1 MKRSLPTVS
10 VILYKSKLLANGEH
24 PIMLRLC
31 YNGQRKYKSLGLS
44 CSEKL
49 WNEKKEEVRSTHQ
62 YAKSMNTLIR
72 AEQDKANNKI
82 LELERDKKDYSVST
96 LVKDLSKSAPT
107 TTSLFDMFEERIS
120 YFKSTHSHNTA
131 TGYRTLLN
139 AIKRYTE
146 DADYE
151 LFEIDSEWIRSFEI
165 YLRDNY
171 KDTSIKKFFDCFK
184 AVMNRAVE
192 LGYIKT
198 SPFNEYRLI
207 RPLDTKTTK
216 RALGVDEMMTLMRYY
231 MNTYGYGDKPKP
243 NLEKTKKHYWNAKFR
258 RRAHTKLTPIDAEQL
273 SLALFICSY
282 MFQGLALVDLANL
295 KWGDIRDVEVLDK
308 EKYARDSGKFGIDY
322 ANEHKEVKDYY
333 EINVARSKTNKP
345 VRILIEQMTIIPFL
359 LPFTK
364 DIWHLSD
371 DEADEMYVFPI
382 YSEQDDTPEKR
393 FGRMTYANYLVNFNL
408 KRIAERLGMKSLTF
422 YSARHSYASA
432 LYHANVPM
440 GLIAQNMGRNPAE
453 IETYLKDFDRD
464 SVIDANQHL
473 YITSTD
479 AYKKAKEERR
489 KETREERAAAWAEW
503 ESKREERFAQF
514 LEKMNNFSSCET
526 DNNVEKDRE

>member
-10 VILYKSKLLANGEH
+10 VILYKSKTLANGEH

-31 YNGQRKYKSLGLS
+31 YNGQRKYKSFGLS
-44 CSEKL
+44 CSEKM
-49 WNEKKEEVRSTHQ
+49 WNEKKEEVRSTHP
-62 YAKSMNTLIR
+62 YAMSMNTLIR
-72 AEQDKANNKI
+72 AEVDKANKKI
-82 LELERDKKDYSVST
+82 MELERDKADYSVTT

-139 AIKRYTE
+139 TIKRYTE
-146 DADYE
+146 DTDYE
-151 LFEIDSEWIRSFEI
+151 LFEVDTEWIRSFEV

-192 LGYIKT
+192 LGYIKA
-198 SPFNEYRLI
+198 SPFDDYRLI
-207 RPLDTKTTK
+207 RPLDTKTPK
-216 RALGVDEMMTLMRYY
+216 RALSVDEMMTLMRYY
-231 MNTYGYGDKPKP
+231 MKTYGFGNKPKP
-243 NLEKTKKHYWNAKFR
+243 NLEKTKVRYWNAKFR

-295 KWGDIRDVEVLDK
+295 KWGDIRDIEVLDK
-308 EKYARDSGKFGIDY
+308 EKYARDSGEFGIDY

-345 VRILIEQMTIIPFL
+345 VRILVEEMTLLPFL
-359 LPFTK
+359 LPFTEAIK
-364 DIWHLSD
+364 NVPD
-371 DEADEMYVFPI
+371 DEVDDMYVFPI

-393 FGRMTYANYLVNFNL
+393 FGRMTYANYLVNVNL
-408 KRIAERLGMKSLTF
+408 KRIAERLGMKHLTF
-422 YSARHSYASA
+422 YSARHTYASA

-440 GLIAQNMGRNPAE
+440 GLIAQNMGRNPAD

-479 AYKKAKEERR
+479 AYKEAREERR
-489 KETREERAAAWAEW
+489 KKTREERAAAWAEW
-503 ESKREERFAQF
+503 EAERKERLAEYLDKIVTESEE
-514 LEKMNNFSSCET
+514 EGEGEGVT
-526 DNNVEKDRE
+526 D

>member
-1 MKRSLPTVS
+1 MKSSLPTVT
-10 VILYKSKLLANGEH
+10 VVLYKPKTLANGEH

-31 YNGQRKYKSLGLS
+31 YNGQRKYKSFGLS
-44 CSEKL
+44 CSEKM
-49 WNEKKEEVRSTHQ
+49 WNEKKEEVRSTHP
-62 YAKSMNTLIR
+62 YAMSMNTLIR
-72 AEQDKANNKI
+72 AEVDKANKKI
-82 LELERDKKDYSVST
+82 MELERDKADYSVT
-96 LVKDLSKSAPT
+96 TIVKDLSKSAPT

-139 AIKRYTE
+139 TIKRYTE
-146 DADYE
+146 DTDYE
-151 LFEIDSEWIRSFEI
+151 LFEVDTEWIRSFEV

-192 LGYIKT
+192 LGYIKA
-198 SPFNEYRLI
+198 SPFDDYRLI
-207 RPLDTKTTK
+207 RPLDTKTPK
-216 RALGVDEMMTLMRYY
+216 RALSVDEMMTLMRYY
-231 MNTYGYGDKPKP
+231 MKTYGFGNKPKP
-243 NLEKTKKHYWNAKFR
+243 NLEKTKVRYWNAKFR

-295 KWGDIRDVEVLDK
+295 KWGDIRDIEVLDK
-308 EKYARDSGKFGIDY
+308 EKYARDSGEFGIDY

-345 VRILIEQMTIIPFL
+345 VRILVEEMTLLPFL
-359 LPFTK
+359 LPFTEAIK
-364 DIWHLSD
+364 NVPD
-371 DEADEMYVFPI
+371 DEVDDMYVFPI

-393 FGRMTYANYLVNFNL
+393 FGRMTYANYLVNVNL
-408 KRIAERLGMKSLTF
+408 KRIAERLGMKPLTF
-422 YSARHSYASA
+422 YSARHTYASA

-440 GLIAQNMGRNPAE
+440 GLIAQNMGRNPAD

-479 AYKKAKEERR
+479 AYKEAREERR
-489 KETREERAAAWAEW
+489 KKTREERAAAWAEW
-503 ESKREERFAQF
+503 EAERKERLAEYLDKIVTESEE
-514 LEKMNNFSSCET
+514 EGEGEGVT
-526 DNNVEKDRE
+526 D

>member
-10 VILYKSKLLANGEH
+10 VILYKSKTLANGEH

-31 YNGQRKYKSLGLS
+31 YNGQRKYKSFGLS
-44 CSEKL
+44 CSEKM
-49 WNEKKEEVRSTHQ
+49 WNEKKEEVRSTHP
-62 YAKSMNTLIR
+62 YAMSMNTLIR
-72 AEQDKANNKI
+72 AEVDKANKKI
-82 LELERDKKDYSVST
+82 MELERDKADYSVTT

-139 AIKRYTE
+139 TIKRYTE
-146 DADYE
+146 DTDYE
-151 LFEIDSEWIRSFEI
+151 LFEVDTEWIRSFEV

-192 LGYIKT
+192 LGYIKA
-198 SPFNEYRLI
+198 SPFDDYRLI
-207 RPLDTKTTK
+207 RPLDTKTPK
-216 RALGVDEMMTLMRYY
+216 RALSVDEMMTLMRYY
-231 MNTYGYGDKPKP
+231 MKTYGFGNKPKP
-243 NLEKTKKHYWNAKFR
+243 NLEKTKVRYWNAKFR

-295 KWGDIRDVEVLDK
+295 KWGDIRDIEVLDK
-308 EKYARDSGKFGIDY
+308 EKYARDSGEFGIDY

-345 VRILIEQMTIIPFL
+345 VRILVEEMTLLPFL
-359 LPFTK
+359 LPFTEAIK
-364 DIWHLSD
+364 NVPD
-371 DEADEMYVFPI
+371 DEVDDMYVFPI

-393 FGRMTYANYLVNFNL
+393 FGRMTYANYLVNVNL
-408 KRIAERLGMKSLTF
+408 KRIAERLGMKPLTF
-422 YSARHSYASA
+422 YSARHTYASA

-473 YITSTD
+473 YVTSTD
-479 AYKKAKEERR
+479 AYKEGKEAKLERR
-489 KETREERAAAWAEW
+489 RAERQDQERDDASKE
-503 ESKREERFAQF
+503 
-514 LEKMNNFSSCET
+514 
-526 DNNVEKDRE
+526 

>member
-10 VILYKSKLLANGEH
+10 VILYKSKTLANGEH

-31 YNGQRKYKSLGLS
+31 YNGQRKYKSFGLS
-44 CSEKL
+44 CSEKM
-49 WNEKKEEVRSTHQ
+49 WNEKKEEVRSTHP
-62 YAKSMNTLIR
+62 YAMSMNTLIR
-72 AEQDKANNKI
+72 AEVDKANKKI
-82 LELERDKKDYSVST
+82 MELERDKADYSVTT

-139 AIKRYTE
+139 TIKRYTE
-146 DADYE
+146 DTDYE
-151 LFEIDSEWIRSFEI
+151 LFEVDTEWIRSFEV

-192 LGYIKT
+192 LGYIKA
-198 SPFNEYRLI
+198 SPFDDYRLI
-207 RPLDTKTTK
+207 RPLDTKTPK
-216 RALGVDEMMTLMRYY
+216 RALSVDEMMTLMRYY
-231 MNTYGYGDKPKP
+231 MKTYGFGNKPKP
-243 NLEKTKKHYWNAKFR
+243 NLEKTKVRYWNAKFR

-295 KWGDIRDVEVLDK
+295 KWGDIRDIEVLDK
-308 EKYARDSGKFGIDY
+308 EKYARDSGEFGIDY

-345 VRILIEQMTIIPFL
+345 VRILVEEMTLLPFL
-359 LPFTK
+359 LPFTEAIK
-364 DIWHLSD
+364 NVPD
-371 DEADEMYVFPI
+371 DEVDDMYVFPI

-393 FGRMTYANYLVNFNL
+393 FGRMTYANYLVNVNL
-408 KRIAERLGMKSLTF
+408 KRIAERLGMKPLTF
-422 YSARHSYASA
+422 YSARHTYASA

-440 GLIAQNMGRNPAE
+440 GLIAQNMGRNPAD

-479 AYKKAKEERR
+479 AYKEAREERR
-489 KETREERAAAWAEW
+489 KKTREERAAAWAEW
-503 ESKREERFAQF
+503 EAERKERLAEYLDKIVTESEE
-514 LEKMNNFSSCET
+514 EGVT
-526 DNNVEKDRE
+526 D

>member
-10 VILYKSKLLANGEH
+10 VILYKSKTLANGEH

-31 YNGQRKYKSLGLS
+31 YNGQRKYKSFGLS
-44 CSEKL
+44 CSEKM
-49 WNEKKEEVRSTHQ
+49 WNEKKEEVRSTHP
-62 YAKSMNTLIR
+62 YAMSMNTLIR
-72 AEQDKANNKI
+72 AEVDKANKKI
-82 LELERDKKDYSVST
+82 MELERDKADYSVTT

-139 AIKRYTE
+139 TIKRYTE
-146 DADYE
+146 DTDYE
-151 LFEIDSEWIRSFEI
+151 LFEVDTEWIRSFEV

-192 LGYIKT
+192 LGYIKA
-198 SPFNEYRLI
+198 SPFDDYRLI
-207 RPLDTKTTK
+207 RPLDTKTPK
-216 RALGVDEMMTLMRYY
+216 RALSVDEMMTLMRYY
-231 MNTYGYGDKPKP
+231 MKTYGFGNKPKP
-243 NLEKTKKHYWNAKFR
+243 NLEKTKVRYWNAKFR

-295 KWGDIRDVEVLDK
+295 KWGDIRDIEVLDK
-308 EKYARDSGKFGIDY
+308 EKYARDSGEFGIDY

-345 VRILIEQMTIIPFL
+345 VRILVEEMTLLPFL
-359 LPFTK
+359 LPFTEAIK
-364 DIWHLSD
+364 NVPD
-371 DEADEMYVFPI
+371 DEVDDMYVFPI

-393 FGRMTYANYLVNFNL
+393 FGRMTYANYLVNVNL
-408 KRIAERLGMKSLTF
+408 KRIAERLGMKPLTF
-422 YSARHSYASA
+422 YSARHTYASA

-440 GLIAQNMGRNPAE
+440 GLIAQNMGRNPAD

-479 AYKKAKEERR
+479 AYKEAREERR
-489 KETREERAAAWAEW
+489 KKTREERDAAWAEW
-503 ESKREERFAQF
+503 EAERKERLAEYLDKIVTESEE
-514 LEKMNNFSSCET
+514 EGEGVT
-526 DNNVEKDRE
+526 D

>member
-10 VILYKSKLLANGEH
+10 VILYKSKTLANGEH

-31 YNGQRKYKSLGLS
+31 YNGQRKYKSFGLS
-44 CSEKL
+44 CSEKM
-49 WNEKKEEVRSTHQ
+49 WNEKKEEVRTTHP
-62 YAKSMNTLIR
+62 YAMSMNTLIR
-72 AEQDKANNKI
+72 AEVDKANKKI
-82 LELERDKKDYSVST
+82 MELERDKADYSVTT

-139 AIKRYTE
+139 TIKRYTE
-146 DADYE
+146 DTDYE
-151 LFEIDSEWIRSFEI
+151 LFEVDTEWIRSFEV

-192 LGYIKT
+192 LGYIKA
-198 SPFNEYRLI
+198 SPFDDYRLI
-207 RPLDTKTTK
+207 RPLDTKTPK
-216 RALGVDEMMTLMRYY
+216 RALSVDEMMTLMRYY
-231 MNTYGYGDKPKP
+231 MKTYGFGNKPKP
-243 NLEKTKKHYWNAKFR
+243 NLEKTKVRYWNAKFR

-295 KWGDIRDVEVLDK
+295 KWGDIRDIEVLDK
-308 EKYARDSGKFGIDY
+308 EKYARDSGEFGIDY

-345 VRILIEQMTIIPFL
+345 VRILVEEMTLLPFL
-359 LPFTK
+359 LPFTEAIK
-364 DIWHLSD
+364 NVPD
-371 DEADEMYVFPI
+371 DEVDDMYVFPI

-393 FGRMTYANYLVNFNL
+393 FGRMTYANYLVNVNL
-408 KRIAERLGMKSLTF
+408 KRIAERLGMKPLTF
-422 YSARHSYASA
+422 YSARHTYASA

-464 SVIDANQHL
+464 SVIDANQYL
-473 YITSTD
+473 YVTSTD
-479 AYKKAKEERR
+479 AYKEGKKARRERR
-489 KETREERAAAWAEW
+489 RIERVIDKLDDTLAE
-503 ESKREERFAQF
+503 
-514 LEKMNNFSSCET
+514 
-526 DNNVEKDRE
+526 

>member
-10 VILYKSKLLANGEH
+10 VILYKSKTLANGEH

-31 YNGQRKYKSLGLS
+31 YNGQRKYKSFGLS
-44 CSEKL
+44 CSEKM
-49 WNEKKEEVRSTHQ
+49 WNEKKEEVRSTHP
-62 YAKSMNTLIR
+62 YAMSMNTLIR
-72 AEQDKANNKI
+72 AEVDKANKKI
-82 LELERDKKDYSVST
+82 MELERDKADYSVTT

-139 AIKRYTE
+139 TIKRYTE
-146 DADYE
+146 DTDYE
-151 LFEIDSEWIRSFEI
+151 LFEVDTEWIRSFEV

-192 LGYIKT
+192 LGYIKA
-198 SPFNEYRLI
+198 SPFDDYRLI
-207 RPLDTKTTK
+207 RPLDTKTPK
-216 RALGVDEMMTLMRYY
+216 RALSVDEMMTLMRYY
-231 MNTYGYGDKPKP
+231 MKTYGFGNKPKP
-243 NLEKTKKHYWNAKFR
+243 NLEKTKVRYWNAKFR

-295 KWGDIRDVEVLDK
+295 KWGDIRDIEVLDK
-308 EKYARDSGKFGIDY
+308 EKYARDSGEFGIDY

-345 VRILIEQMTIIPFL
+345 VRILVEEMTLLPFL
-359 LPFTK
+359 LPFTEAIK
-364 DIWHLSD
+364 NVPD
-371 DEADEMYVFPI
+371 DEVDDMYVFPI

-393 FGRMTYANYLVNFNL
+393 FGRMTYANYLVNVNL
-408 KRIAERLGMKSLTF
+408 KRIAERLGMKPLTF
-422 YSARHSYASA
+422 YSARHTYASA

-440 GLIAQNMGRNPAE
+440 GLIAQNMGRNPAD

-479 AYKKAKEERR
+479 AYKEAREERR
-489 KETREERAAAWAEW
+489 KKTREERAAAWAEW
-503 ESKREERFAQF
+503 EAERKERLAEYLDKIVTESEE
-514 LEKMNNFSSCET
+514 EGEGVT
-526 DNNVEKDRE
+526 D

>member
-10 VILYKSKLLANGEH
+10 VILYKSKTLANGEH

-31 YNGQRKYKSLGLS
+31 YNGQRKYKSFGLS
-44 CSEKL
+44 CSEKM
-49 WNEKKEEVRSTHQ
+49 WNEKKEEVRSTHP
-62 YAKSMNTLIR
+62 YAMSMNTLIR
-72 AEQDKANNKI
+72 AEVDKANKKI
-82 LELERDKKDYSVST
+82 MELERDKADYSVTT

-139 AIKRYTE
+139 TIKRYTE
-146 DADYE
+146 DTDYE
-151 LFEIDSEWIRSFEI
+151 LFEVDTEWIRSFEV

-192 LGYIKT
+192 LGYIKA
-198 SPFNEYRLI
+198 SPFDDYRLI
-207 RPLDTKTTK
+207 RPLDTKTPK
-216 RALGVDEMMTLMRYY
+216 RALSVDEMMTLMRYY
-231 MNTYGYGDKPKP
+231 MKTYGFGNKPKP
-243 NLEKTKKHYWNAKFR
+243 NLEKTKVRYWNAKFR

-295 KWGDIRDVEVLDK
+295 KWGDIRDIEVLDK
-308 EKYARDSGKFGIDY
+308 EKYARDSGEFGIDY

-345 VRILIEQMTIIPFL
+345 VRILVEEMTLLPFL
-359 LPFTK
+359 LPFTEAIK
-364 DIWHLSD
+364 NVPD
-371 DEADEMYVFPI
+371 DEVDDMYVFPI

-393 FGRMTYANYLVNFNL
+393 FGRMTYANYLVNVNL
-408 KRIAERLGMKSLTF
+408 KRIAERLGMKPLTF
-422 YSARHSYASA
+422 YSARHTYASA

-440 GLIAQNMGRNPAE
+440 GLIAQNMGRNPAD

-479 AYKKAKEERR
+479 AYKEAREERR
-489 KETREERAAAWAEW
+489 KKTREERAAAWAEW
-503 ESKREERFAQF
+503 EAERQERLAEYLDKIVTESEE
-514 LEKMNNFSSCET
+514 EGEGEGVT
-526 DNNVEKDRE
+526 D

>member
-10 VILYKSKLLANGEH
+10 VILYKSKTLANGEH

-31 YNGQRKYKSLGLS
+31 YNGQRKYKSFGLS
-44 CSEKL
+44 CSEKM
-49 WNEKKEEVRSTHQ
+49 WNEKKEEVRSTHP
-62 YAKSMNTLIR
+62 YAMSMNTLIR
-72 AEQDKANNKI
+72 AEVDKANKKI
-82 LELERDKKDYSVST
+82 MELERDKADYSVTT

-139 AIKRYTE
+139 TIKRYTE
-146 DADYE
+146 DIDYE
-151 LFEIDSEWIRSFEI
+151 LFEVDTEWIRSFEV

-192 LGYIKT
+192 LGYIKA
-198 SPFNEYRLI
+198 SPFDDYRLI
-207 RPLDTKTTK
+207 RPLDTKTPK
-216 RALGVDEMMTLMRYY
+216 RALSVDEMMTLMRYY
-231 MNTYGYGDKPKP
+231 MKTYGFGNKPKP
-243 NLEKTKKHYWNAKFR
+243 NLEKTKVRYWNAKFR

-295 KWGDIRDVEVLDK
+295 KWGDIRDIEVLDK
-308 EKYARDSGKFGIDY
+308 EKYARDSGEFGIDY

-345 VRILIEQMTIIPFL
+345 VRILVEEMTLLPFL
-359 LPFTK
+359 LPFTEAIK
-364 DIWHLSD
+364 NVPD
-371 DEADEMYVFPI
+371 DEVDDMYVFPI

-393 FGRMTYANYLVNFNL
+393 FGRMTYANYLVNVNL
-408 KRIAERLGMKSLTF
+408 KRIAERLGMKHLTF
-422 YSARHSYASA
+422 YSARHTYASA

-440 GLIAQNMGRNPAE
+440 GLIAQNMGRNPAD

-479 AYKKAKEERR
+479 AYKEAREERR
-489 KETREERAAAWAEW
+489 KKTREERDAAWAEW
-503 ESKREERFAQF
+503 EAERKERLAEYLDKIVTESEE
-514 LEKMNNFSSCET
+514 EGEGVT
-526 DNNVEKDRE
+526 D

>member
-10 VILYKSKLLANGEH
+10 VILYKSKTLANGEH

-31 YNGQRKYKSLGLS
+31 YNGQRKYKSFGLS
-44 CSEKL
+44 CSEKM
-49 WNEKKEEVRSTHQ
+49 WNEKKEEVRSTHP
-62 YAKSMNTLIR
+62 YAMSMNTLIR
-72 AEQDKANNKI
+72 AEVDKANKKI
-82 LELERDKKDYSVST
+82 MELERDKADYSVTT

-139 AIKRYTE
+139 TIKRYTE
-146 DADYE
+146 DTDYE
-151 LFEIDSEWIRSFEI
+151 LFEVDTEWIRSFEV

-192 LGYIKT
+192 LGYIKA
-198 SPFNEYRLI
+198 SPFDDYRLI
-207 RPLDTKTTK
+207 RPLDTKTPK
-216 RALGVDEMMTLMRYY
+216 RALSVDEMMTLMRYY
-231 MNTYGYGDKPKP
+231 MKTYGFGNKPKP
-243 NLEKTKKHYWNAKFR
+243 NLEKTKVRYWNAKFR

-295 KWGDIRDVEVLDK
+295 KWGDIRDIEVLDK
-308 EKYARDSGKFGIDY
+308 EKYARDSGEFGIDY

-345 VRILIEQMTIIPFL
+345 VRILVEEMTLLPFL
-359 LPFTK
+359 LPFTEAIK
-364 DIWHLSD
+364 NVPD
-371 DEADEMYVFPI
+371 DEVDDMYVFPI

-393 FGRMTYANYLVNFNL
+393 FGRMTYANYLVNVNL
-408 KRIAERLGMKSLTF
+408 KRIAERLGMKPLTF
-422 YSARHSYASA
+422 YSARHTYASA

-440 GLIAQNMGRNPAE
+440 GLIAQNMGRNPAD

-479 AYKKAKEERR
+479 AYKEAREERR
-489 KETREERAAAWAEW
+489 KKTREERAAAWAEW
-503 ESKREERFAQF
+503 ESKRAERLAAF
-514 LEKMNNFSSCET
+514 LDKVLAEGEDRGEGVT
-526 DNNVEKDRE
+526 D

>member
-10 VILYKSKLLANGEH
+10 VILYKSKTLANGEH

-31 YNGQRKYKSLGLS
+31 YNGQRKYKSFGLS
-44 CSEKL
+44 CSEKM
-49 WNEKKEEVRSTHQ
+49 WNEKKEEVRSTHP
-62 YAKSMNTLIR
+62 YAMSMNTLIR
-72 AEQDKANNKI
+72 AEVDKANKKI
-82 LELERDKKDYSVST
+82 MELERDKADYSVTT

-139 AIKRYTE
+139 TIKRYTE
-146 DADYE
+146 DTDYE
-151 LFEIDSEWIRSFEI
+151 LFEVDTEWIRSFEV

-192 LGYIKT
+192 LGYIKA
-198 SPFNEYRLI
+198 SPFDDYRLI
-207 RPLDTKTTK
+207 RPLDTKTPK
-216 RALGVDEMMTLMRYY
+216 RALSVDEMMTLMRYY
-231 MNTYGYGDKPKP
+231 TKTYGFGNKPKP
-243 NLEKTKKHYWNAKFR
+243 NLEKTKVRYWNAKFR

-295 KWGDIRDVEVLDK
+295 KWGDIRDIEVLDK
-308 EKYARDSGKFGIDY
+308 EKYARDSGEFGIDY

-345 VRILIEQMTIIPFL
+345 VRILVEEMTLLPFL
-359 LPFTK
+359 LPFTEAIK
-364 DIWHLSD
+364 NVPD
-371 DEADEMYVFPI
+371 DEVDDMYVFPI

-393 FGRMTYANYLVNFNL
+393 FGRMTYANYLVNVNL
-408 KRIAERLGMKSLTF
+408 KRIAERLGMKPLTF
-422 YSARHSYASA
+422 YSARHTYASA

-473 YITSTD
+473 YVTSTE
-479 AYKKAKEERR
+479 AYKEGREARR
-489 KETREERAAAWAEW
+489 EKTREERAAAWAEW
-503 ESKREERFAQF
+503 ESKRAERFAAF
-514 LEKMNNFSSCET
+514 LDKVLAEGEDRGEGVT
-526 DNNVEKDRE
+526 D

>member
-10 VILYKSKLLANGEH
+10 VILYKSKTLANGEH

-31 YNGQRKYKSLGLS
+31 YNGQRKYKSFGLS
-44 CSEKL
+44 CSEKM
-49 WNEKKEEVRSTHQ
+49 WNEKKEEVRSTHP
-62 YAKSMNTLIR
+62 YAMSMNTLIR
-72 AEQDKANNKI
+72 AEVDKANKKI
-82 LELERDKKDYSVST
+82 MELERDKADYSVTT

-139 AIKRYTE
+139 TIKRYTE
-146 DADYE
+146 DTDYE
-151 LFEIDSEWIRSFEI
+151 LFEVDTEWIRSFEV

-192 LGYIKT
+192 LGYIKA
-198 SPFNEYRLI
+198 SPFDDYRLI
-207 RPLDTKTTK
+207 RPLDTKTPK
-216 RALGVDEMMTLMRYY
+216 RALSVDEMMTLMRYY
-231 MNTYGYGDKPKP
+231 MKTYGFGNKPKP
-243 NLEKTKKHYWNAKFR
+243 NLEKTKVRYWNAKFR

-295 KWGDIRDVEVLDK
+295 KWGDIRDIEVLDK
-308 EKYARDSGKFGIDY
+308 EKYARDSGEFGIDY

-345 VRILIEQMTIIPFL
+345 VRILVEEMTLLPFL
-359 LPFTK
+359 LPFTEAIK
-364 DIWHLSD
+364 NVPD
-371 DEADEMYVFPI
+371 DEVDDMYVFPI
-382 YSEQDDTPEKR
+382 YSELDDTPEKR
-393 FGRMTYANYLVNFNL
+393 FGRMTYANYLVNVNL
-408 KRIAERLGMKSLTF
+408 KRIAERLGMKPLTF
-422 YSARHSYASA
+422 YSARHTYASA

-473 YITSTD
+473 YVTSTE
-479 AYKKAKEERR
+479 AYKEAREERR
-489 KETREERAAAWAEW
+489 KKTREERAAAWAEW
-503 ESKREERFAQF
+503 EAERKERLAEYLDKIVTESEE
-514 LEKMNNFSSCET
+514 EGEGVT
-526 DNNVEKDRE
+526 D

>member
-10 VILYKSKLLANGEH
+10 VILYKSKTLANGEH

-31 YNGQRKYKSLGLS
+31 YNGQRKYKSFGLS
-44 CSEKL
+44 CSEKM
-49 WNEKKEEVRSTHQ
+49 WNEKKEEVRSTHP
-62 YAKSMNTLIR
+62 YAMSMNTLIR
-72 AEQDKANNKI
+72 AEVDKANKKI
-82 LELERDKKDYSVST
+82 MELERDKADYSVTT

-139 AIKRYTE
+139 TIKRYTE
-146 DADYE
+146 DTDYE
-151 LFEIDSEWIRSFEI
+151 LFEVDTEWIRSFEV

-192 LGYIKT
+192 LGYIKA
-198 SPFNEYRLI
+198 SPFDDYRLI
-207 RPLDTKTTK
+207 RPLDTKTPK
-216 RALGVDEMMTLMRYY
+216 RALSVDEMMTLMRYY
-231 MNTYGYGDKPKP
+231 MKTYGFGNKPKP
-243 NLEKTKKHYWNAKFR
+243 NLEKTKVRYWNAKFR

-295 KWGDIRDVEVLDK
+295 KWGDIRDIEVLDK
-308 EKYARDSGKFGIDY
+308 EKYARDSGEFGIDY

-345 VRILIEQMTIIPFL
+345 VRILVEEMTLLPFL
-359 LPFTK
+359 LPFTEAIK
-364 DIWHLSD
+364 NVPD
-371 DEADEMYVFPI
+371 DEVDDMYVFPI

-393 FGRMTYANYLVNFNL
+393 FGRMTYANYLVNVNL
-408 KRIAERLGMKSLTF
+408 KRIAERLGMKPLTF
-422 YSARHSYASA
+422 YSARHTYASA

-440 GLIAQNMGRNPAE
+440 GLIAQNMGRNPAD

-473 YITSTD
+473 YVTSTD
-479 AYKKAKEERR
+479 AYKEGKEAKLERR
-489 KETREERAAAWAEW
+489 RAERQDQERDDASKE
-503 ESKREERFAQF
+503 
-514 LEKMNNFSSCET
+514 
-526 DNNVEKDRE
+526 

>member
-10 VILYKSKLLANGEH
+10 VILYKSKTLANGEH

-31 YNGQRKYKSLGLS
+31 YNGQRKYKSFGLS
-44 CSEKL
+44 CSEKM
-49 WNEKKEEVRSTHQ
+49 WNEKKEEVRSTHP
-62 YAKSMNTLIR
+62 YAMSMNTLIR
-72 AEQDKANNKI
+72 AEVDKANKKI
-82 LELERDKKDYSVST
+82 MELERDKADYSVTT

-139 AIKRYTE
+139 TIKRYTE
-146 DADYE
+146 DTDYE
-151 LFEIDSEWIRSFEI
+151 LFEVDTEWIRSFEV

-192 LGYIKT
+192 LGYIKA
-198 SPFNEYRLI
+198 SPFDDYRLI
-207 RPLDTKTTK
+207 RPLDTKTPK
-216 RALGVDEMMTLMRYY
+216 RALSVDEMMTLMRYY
-231 MNTYGYGDKPKP
+231 MKTYGFGNKPKP
-243 NLEKTKKHYWNAKFR
+243 NLEKTKVRYWNAKFR

-295 KWGDIRDVEVLDK
+295 KWGDIRDIEVLDK
-308 EKYARDSGKFGIDY
+308 EKYARDSGEFGIDY

-333 EINVARSKTNKP
+333 EINVARSKTNTP
-345 VRILIEQMTIIPFL
+345 VRILVEQITILPFL
-359 LPFTK
+359 LPFTEAIK
-364 DIWHLSD
+364 NVPD
-371 DEADEMYVFPI
+371 DEVDDMYVFPI
-382 YSEQDDTPEKR
+382 YSELDDTPEKR
-393 FGRMTYANYLVNFNL
+393 FGRMTYANYLVNVNL
-408 KRIAERLGMKSLTF
+408 KRIAERLGMKPLTF
-422 YSARHSYASA
+422 YSARHTYASA

-473 YITSTD
+473 YVTSTD
-479 AYKKAKEERR
+479 AYKEGKEAKLERR
-489 KETREERAAAWAEW
+489 RAERQDQERDDASKE
-503 ESKREERFAQF
+503 
-514 LEKMNNFSSCET
+514 
-526 DNNVEKDRE
+526 

>member
-10 VILYKSKLLANGEH
+10 VILYKSKTLANGEH

-31 YNGQRKYKSLGLS
+31 YNGQRKYKSFGLS
-44 CSEKL
+44 CSEKM
-49 WNEKKEEVRSTHQ
+49 WNEKKEEVRSTHP
-62 YAKSMNTLIR
+62 YAMSMNTLIR
-72 AEQDKANNKI
+72 AEVDKANKKI
-82 LELERDKKDYSVST
+82 MELERDKADYSVTT

-139 AIKRYTE
+139 TIKRYTE
-146 DADYE
+146 DTDYE
-151 LFEIDSEWIRSFEI
+151 LFEVDTEWIRSFEV

-192 LGYIKT
+192 LGYIKA
-198 SPFNEYRLI
+198 SPFDDYRLI
-207 RPLDTKTTK
+207 RPLDTKTPK
-216 RALGVDEMMTLMRYY
+216 RALSVDEMMTLMRYY
-231 MNTYGYGDKPKP
+231 MKTYGFGNKPKP
-243 NLEKTKKHYWNAKFR
+243 NLEKTKVRYWNAKFR

-295 KWGDIRDVEVLDK
+295 KWGDIRDIEVLDK
-308 EKYARDSGKFGIDY
+308 EKYARDSGEFGIDY

-345 VRILIEQMTIIPFL
+345 VRILVEEMTLLPFL
-359 LPFTK
+359 LPFTEAIK
-364 DIWHLSD
+364 NVPD
-371 DEADEMYVFPI
+371 DEVDDMYVFPI

-393 FGRMTYANYLVNFNL
+393 FGRMTYANYLVNVNL
-408 KRIAERLGMKSLTF
+408 KRIAERLGMKPLTF
-422 YSARHSYASA
+422 YSARHTYASA

-440 GLIAQNMGRNPAE
+440 GLIAQNMGRNPAD

-464 SVIDANQHL
+464 SVIEANQHL

-479 AYKKAKEERR
+479 AYKEAREERR
-489 KETREERAAAWAEW
+489 KKTREERAAAWAEW
-503 ESKREERFAQF
+503 EAERKERLAEYLDKIVTESEEGG
-514 LEKMNNFSSCET
+514 EGVT
-526 DNNVEKDRE
+526 D

>member
-1 MKRSLPTVS
+1 MKSSLPTVT
-10 VILYKSKLLANGEH
+10 VILYKSKTLANGEH

-31 YNGQRKYKSLGLS
+31 YNGQRKYKSFGLS
-44 CSEKL
+44 CSEKM
-49 WNEKKEEVRSTHQ
+49 WNEKKEEVRSSHP

-72 AEQDKANNKI
+72 AEVDKANKRI
-82 LELERDKKDYSVST
+82 MELERDKKDYSVTT
-96 LVKDLSKSAPT
+96 LVKDLSKSATT

-120 YFKSTHSHNTA
+120 FFKSTHSHNTA

-146 DADYE
+146 ETDYE
-151 LFEIDSEWIRSFEI
+151 LFEVDTEWIRAFEVW
-165 YLRDNY
+165 LRDNY

-192 LGYIKT
+192 LGHIKV
-198 SPFNEYRLI
+198 SPFDDYKLI
-207 RPLDTKTTK
+207 RPLDTKTQK
-216 RALGVDEMMTLMRYY
+216 RALSVDEMMTLMRYY
-231 MNTYGYGDKPKP
+231 MKTYGFGKPKP
-243 NLEKTKKHYWNAKFR
+243 NLEKTKKHYWNAKFH

-295 KWGDIRDVEVLDK
+295 KWGDIRDIEVIDK
-308 EKYARDSGKFGIDY
+308 EKYAKDSGEYGIDY
-322 ANEHKEVKDYY
+322 ANEHKEVMEYY

-345 VRILIEQMTIIPFL
+345 VRIIVEQMTIMPYL
-359 LPFTK
+359 LPFTEARK
-364 DIWHLSD
+364 GVPD
-371 DEADEMYVFPI
+371 DEVDDMYVFPI
-382 YSEQDDTPEKR
+382 YSELDDTPEKR
-393 FGRMTYANYLVNFNL
+393 FGRMTYANYLVNVNL
-408 KRIAERLGMKSLTF
+408 KRIAERLGMKPLTF
-422 YSARHSYASA
+422 YSARHTYASA

-473 YITSTD
+473 YVTSTE
-479 AYKKAKEERR
+479 AYKEGREARRER
-489 KETREERAAAWAEW
+489 TREERAAAWAEW
-503 ESKREERFAQF
+503 ESKRAERFAAF
-514 LEKMNNFSSCET
+514 LDKVLAEGE
-526 DNNVEKDRE
+526 DRGEGVID

>member
-10 VILYKSKLLANGEH
+10 VILYKSKTLANGEH

-31 YNGQRKYKSLGLS
+31 YNGQRKYKSFGLS
-44 CSEKL
+44 CSEKM
-49 WNEKKEEVRSTHQ
+49 WNEKKEEVRSTHP
-62 YAKSMNTLIR
+62 YAMSMNTLIR
-72 AEQDKANNKI
+72 AEVDKANKKI
-82 LELERDKKDYSVST
+82 MELERDKADYSVTT

-139 AIKRYTE
+139 TIKRYTE
-146 DADYE
+146 DTDYE
-151 LFEIDSEWIRSFEI
+151 LFEVDTEWIRSFEV

-192 LGYIKT
+192 LGYIKA
-198 SPFNEYRLI
+198 SPFDDYRLI
-207 RPLDTKTTK
+207 RPLDTKTPK
-216 RALGVDEMMTLMRYY
+216 RALSVDEMMTLMRYY
-231 MNTYGYGDKPKP
+231 MKTYGFGNKPKP
-243 NLEKTKKHYWNAKFR
+243 NLEKTKVRYWNAKFR

-295 KWGDIRDVEVLDK
+295 KWGDIRDIEVLDK
-308 EKYARDSGKFGIDY
+308 EKYARDSGEFGIDY

-345 VRILIEQMTIIPFL
+345 VRILVEQMTLLPFL
-359 LPFTK
+359 LPFTEAIK
-364 DIWHLSD
+364 NVPD
-371 DEADEMYVFPI
+371 DEVDDMYVFPI

-393 FGRMTYANYLVNFNL
+393 FGRMTYANYLVNVNL
-408 KRIAERLGMKSLTF
+408 KRIAERLGMKPLTF
-422 YSARHSYASA
+422 YSARHTYASA

-440 GLIAQNMGRNPAE
+440 GLIAQNMGRNPAD

-479 AYKKAKEERR
+479 AYKEAREERR
-489 KETREERAAAWAEW
+489 KKTREERAAAWAEW
-503 ESKREERFAQF
+503 EAERKERLAEYLDKIVTESEE
-514 LEKMNNFSSCET
+514 EGEGVT
-526 DNNVEKDRE
+526 D

>member
-10 VILYKSKLLANGEH
+10 VILYKSKTLANGEH

-31 YNGQRKYKSLGLS
+31 YNGQRKYKSFGLS
-44 CSEKL
+44 CSEKM
-49 WNEKKEEVRSTHQ
+49 WNEKKEEVRTTHP
-62 YAKSMNTLIR
+62 YAMSMNTLIR
-72 AEQDKANNKI
+72 AEVDNANKKI
-82 LELERDKKDYSVST
+82 MELERDKADYSVTT

-139 AIKRYTE
+139 TIKRYTE
-146 DADYE
+146 DTDYE
-151 LFEIDSEWIRSFEI
+151 LFEVDTEWIRSFEV

-192 LGYIKT
+192 LGYIKA
-198 SPFNEYRLI
+198 SPFDDYRLI
-207 RPLDTKTTK
+207 RPLDTKTPK
-216 RALGVDEMMTLMRYY
+216 RALSVDEMMTLMRYY
-231 MNTYGYGDKPKP
+231 MKTYGFGNKPKP
-243 NLEKTKKHYWNAKFR
+243 NLEKTKVRYWNAKFR

-295 KWGDIRDVEVLDK
+295 KWGDIRDIEVLDK
-308 EKYARDSGKFGIDY
+308 EKYARDSGEFGIDY

-345 VRILIEQMTIIPFL
+345 VRILVEEMTLLPFL
-359 LPFTK
+359 LPFTEAIK
-364 DIWHLSD
+364 NVPD
-371 DEADEMYVFPI
+371 DEVDDMYVFPI

-393 FGRMTYANYLVNFNL
+393 FGRMTYANYLVNVNL
-408 KRIAERLGMKSLTF
+408 KRIAERLGMKPLTF
-422 YSARHSYASA
+422 YSARHTYASA

-464 SVIDANQHL
+464 SVIDANQYL
-473 YITSTD
+473 YVTSTD
-479 AYKKAKEERR
+479 AYKEGKKARRERR
-489 KETREERAAAWAEW
+489 RIERVIDKLDDTLAE
-503 ESKREERFAQF
+503 
-514 LEKMNNFSSCET
+514 
-526 DNNVEKDRE
+526 

>member
-10 VILYKSKLLANGEH
+10 VILYKSKTLANGEH

-31 YNGQRKYKSLGLS
+31 YNGQRKYKSFGLS
-44 CSEKL
+44 CSEKM
-49 WNEKKEEVRSTHQ
+49 WNEKKEEVRSTHP
-62 YAKSMNTLIR
+62 YAMSMNTLIR
-72 AEQDKANNKI
+72 AEVDKANKKI
-82 LELERDKKDYSVST
+82 MELERDKADYSVTT

-139 AIKRYTE
+139 TIKRYTE
-146 DADYE
+146 DTDYE
-151 LFEIDSEWIRSFEI
+151 LFEVDTEWIRSFEV

-192 LGYIKT
+192 LGYIKA
-198 SPFNEYRLI
+198 SPFDDYRLI
-207 RPLDTKTTK
+207 RPLDTKTPK
-216 RALGVDEMMTLMRYY
+216 RALSVDEMMTLMRYY
-231 MNTYGYGDKPKP
+231 MKTYGFGNKPKP
-243 NLEKTKKHYWNAKFR
+243 NLEKTKVRYWNAKFR

-295 KWGDIRDVEVLDK
+295 KWGDIRDIEVLDK
-308 EKYARDSGKFGIDY
+308 EKYARDSGEFGIDY

-345 VRILIEQMTIIPFL
+345 VRILVEEMTLLPFL
-359 LPFTK
+359 LPFTEAIK
-364 DIWHLSD
+364 NVPD
-371 DEADEMYVFPI
+371 DEVDDMYVFPI

-393 FGRMTYANYLVNFNL
+393 FGRMTYANYLVNVNL
-408 KRIAERLGMKSLTF
+408 KRIAERLGMKPLTF
-422 YSARHSYASA
+422 YSARHTYASA

-440 GLIAQNMGRNPAE
+440 GLIAQNMGRNPAD

-479 AYKKAKEERR
+479 AYKEAREERR
-489 KETREERAAAWAEW
+489 KKTREERAAAWAEW
-503 ESKREERFAQF
+503 EAERKERLAEYLDKIVTESEE
-514 LEKMNNFSSCET
+514 EEGEGVT
-526 DNNVEKDRE
+526 D

>member
-10 VILYKSKLLANGEH
+10 VILYKSKTLANGEH

-31 YNGQRKYKSLGLS
+31 YNGQRKYKSFGLS
-44 CSEKL
+44 CSEKM
-49 WNEKKEEVRSTHQ
+49 WNEKKEEVRSTHP

-72 AEQDKANNKI
+72 AEVDKANKKI
-82 LELERDKKDYSVST
+82 MELERDKADYSVTT

-139 AIKRYTE
+139 TIKRYTE
-146 DADYE
+146 DIDYE
-151 LFEIDSEWIRSFEI
+151 LFEVDTEWIRSFEV

-192 LGYIKT
+192 LGYIKA
-198 SPFNEYRLI
+198 SPFDDYRLI
-207 RPLDTKTTK
+207 RPLDTKTPK
-216 RALGVDEMMTLMRYY
+216 RALSVDEMMTLMRYY
-231 MNTYGYGDKPKP
+231 MKTYGFGNKPKP
-243 NLEKTKKHYWNAKFR
+243 NLEKTKVRYWNAKFR

-295 KWGDIRDVEVLDK
+295 KWGDIRDIEVLDK
-308 EKYARDSGKFGIDY
+308 EKYARDSGEFGIDY

-345 VRILIEQMTIIPFL
+345 VRILVEEMTLLPFL
-359 LPFTK
+359 LPFTEAIK
-364 DIWHLSD
+364 NVPD
-371 DEADEMYVFPI
+371 DEVDDMYVFPI

-393 FGRMTYANYLVNFNL
+393 FGRMTYANYLVNVNL
-408 KRIAERLGMKSLTF
+408 KRIAERLGMKHLTF
-422 YSARHSYASA
+422 YSARHTYASA

-440 GLIAQNMGRNPAE
+440 GLIAQNMGRNPAD

-479 AYKKAKEERR
+479 AYKEAREERR
-489 KETREERAAAWAEW
+489 KKTREERAAAWAEW
-503 ESKREERFAQF
+503 EAERKERLAEYLDKIVTESEE
-514 LEKMNNFSSCET
+514 EGEGVT
-526 DNNVEKDRE
+526 D

>member
-10 VILYKSKLLANGEH
+10 VILYKSKTLANGEH

-31 YNGQRKYKSLGLS
+31 YNGQRKYKSFGLS
-44 CSEKL
+44 CSEKM
-49 WNEKKEEVRSTHQ
+49 WNEKKEEVRSTHP
-62 YAKSMNTLIR
+62 YAMSMNTLIR
-72 AEQDKANNKI
+72 AEVDKANKKI
-82 LELERDKKDYSVST
+82 MELERDKADYSVTT

-139 AIKRYTE
+139 TIKRYTE
-146 DADYE
+146 DIDYE
-151 LFEIDSEWIRSFEI
+151 LFEVDTEWIRSFEV

-192 LGYIKT
+192 LGYIKA
-198 SPFNEYRLI
+198 SPFDDYRLI
-207 RPLDTKTTK
+207 RPLDTKTPK
-216 RALGVDEMMTLMRYY
+216 RALSVDEMMTLMRYY
-231 MNTYGYGDKPKP
+231 MKTYGFGNKPKP
-243 NLEKTKKHYWNAKFR
+243 NLEKTKVRYWNAKFR

-295 KWGDIRDVEVLDK
+295 KWGDIRDIEVLDK
-308 EKYARDSGKFGIDY
+308 EKYARDSGEFGIDY

-345 VRILIEQMTIIPFL
+345 VRILVEEMTLLPFL
-359 LPFTK
+359 LPFTEAIK
-364 DIWHLSD
+364 NVPD
-371 DEADEMYVFPI
+371 DEVDDMYVFPI

-393 FGRMTYANYLVNFNL
+393 FGRMTYANYLVNVNL
-408 KRIAERLGMKSLTF
+408 KRIAERLGMKHLTF
-422 YSARHSYASA
+422 YSARHTYASA

-440 GLIAQNMGRNPAE
+440 GLIAQNMGRNPAD

-464 SVIDANQHL
+464 SVIEANQHL

-479 AYKKAKEERR
+479 AYKEAREERR
-489 KETREERAAAWAEW
+489 KKTREERAAAWAEW
-503 ESKREERFAQF
+503 EAERKERLAEYLDKIVTESEE
-514 LEKMNNFSSCET
+514 EGEGVT
-526 DNNVEKDRE
+526 D

>member
-10 VILYKSKLLANGEH
+10 VILYKSKTLANGEH

-31 YNGQRKYKSLGLS
+31 YNGQRKYKSFGLS
-44 CSEKL
+44 CSEKM
-49 WNEKKEEVRSTHQ
+49 WNEKKEEVRSTHP
-62 YAKSMNTLIR
+62 YAMSMNTLIR
-72 AEQDKANNKI
+72 AEVDKANKKI
-82 LELERDKKDYSVST
+82 MELERDKADYSVTT

-139 AIKRYTE
+139 TIKRYTE
-146 DADYE
+146 DTDYE
-151 LFEIDSEWIRSFEI
+151 LFEVDTEWIRSFEV

-192 LGYIKT
+192 LGYIKA
-198 SPFNEYRLI
+198 SPFDDYRLI
-207 RPLDTKTTK
+207 RPLDTKTPK
-216 RALGVDEMMTLMRYY
+216 RALSVDEMMTLMRYY
-231 MNTYGYGDKPKP
+231 MKTYGFGNKPKP
-243 NLEKTKKHYWNAKFR
+243 NLEKTKVRYWNAKFR

-295 KWGDIRDVEVLDK
+295 KWGDIRDIEVLDK
-308 EKYARDSGKFGIDY
+308 EKYARDSGEFGIDY

-345 VRILIEQMTIIPFL
+345 VRILVEEMTLLPFL
-359 LPFTK
+359 LPFTEAIK
-364 DIWHLSD
+364 NVPD
-371 DEADEMYVFPI
+371 DEVDDMYVFPI

-393 FGRMTYANYLVNFNL
+393 FGRMTYANYLVNVNL
-408 KRIAERLGMKSLTF
+408 KRIAERLGMKHLTF
-422 YSARHSYASA
+422 YSARHTYASA

-440 GLIAQNMGRNPAE
+440 GLIAQNMGRNPAD

-479 AYKKAKEERR
+479 AYKEAREERR
-489 KETREERAAAWAEW
+489 KKTREERDAAWAEW
-503 ESKREERFAQF
+503 EAERKERLAEYLDKIVTESEE
-514 LEKMNNFSSCET
+514 EGEGEGVT
-526 DNNVEKDRE
+526 D

>member
-10 VILYKSKLLANGEH
+10 VILYKSKTLANGEH

-31 YNGQRKYKSLGLS
+31 YNGQRKYKSFGLS
-44 CSEKL
+44 CSEKM
-49 WNEKKEEVRSTHQ
+49 WNEKKEEVRSTHP
-62 YAKSMNTLIR
+62 YAMSMNTLIR
-72 AEQDKANNKI
+72 AEVDKANKKI
-82 LELERDKKDYSVST
+82 MELERDKADYSVTT

-139 AIKRYTE
+139 TIKRYTE
-146 DADYE
+146 DTDYE
-151 LFEIDSEWIRSFEI
+151 LFEVDTEWIRSFEV

-192 LGYIKT
+192 LGYIKA
-198 SPFNEYRLI
+198 SPFDDYRLI
-207 RPLDTKTTK
+207 RPLDTKTPK
-216 RALGVDEMMTLMRYY
+216 RALSVDEMMTLMRYY
-231 MNTYGYGDKPKP
+231 MKTYGFGNKPKP
-243 NLEKTKKHYWNAKFR
+243 NLEKTKVRYWNAKFR

-295 KWGDIRDVEVLDK
+295 KWGDIRDIEVLDK
-308 EKYARDSGKFGIDY
+308 EKYARDSGEFGIDY

-345 VRILIEQMTIIPFL
+345 VRILVEEMTLLPFL
-359 LPFTK
+359 LPFTEAIK
-364 DIWHLSD
+364 NVPD
-371 DEADEMYVFPI
+371 DEVDDMYVFPI

-393 FGRMTYANYLVNFNL
+393 FGRMTYANYLVNVNL
-408 KRIAERLGMKSLTF
+408 KRIAERLGMKPLTF
-422 YSARHSYASA
+422 YSARHTYASA

-440 GLIAQNMGRNPAE
+440 GLIAQNMGRNPAD

-479 AYKKAKEERR
+479 AYKEAREERR
-489 KETREERAAAWAEW
+489 KKTREERAAAWAEW
-503 ESKREERFAQF
+503 EAERKERLAEYLDKIVTESEE
-514 LEKMNNFSSCET
+514 EEGVT
-526 DNNVEKDRE
+526 D

>member
-10 VILYKSKLLANGEH
+10 VILYKSKTLANGEH

-31 YNGQRKYKSLGLS
+31 YNGQRKYKSFGLS
-44 CSEKL
+44 CSEKM
-49 WNEKKEEVRSTHQ
+49 WNEKKEEVRSTHP
-62 YAKSMNTLIR
+62 YAMSMNTLIR
-72 AEQDKANNKI
+72 AEVDKANKKI
-82 LELERDKKDYSVST
+82 MELERDKADYSVTT

-139 AIKRYTE
+139 TIKRYTE
-146 DADYE
+146 DTDYE
-151 LFEIDSEWIRSFEI
+151 LFEVDTEWIRSFEV

-192 LGYIKT
+192 LGYIKA
-198 SPFNEYRLI
+198 SPFDDYRLI
-207 RPLDTKTTK
+207 RPLDTKTPK
-216 RALGVDEMMTLMRYY
+216 RALSVDEMMTLMRYY
-231 MNTYGYGDKPKP
+231 MKTYGFGNKPKP
-243 NLEKTKKHYWNAKFR
+243 NLEKTKVRYWNAKFR

-295 KWGDIRDVEVLDK
+295 KWGDIRDIEVLDK
-308 EKYARDSGKFGIDY
+308 EKYARDSGEFGIDY

-345 VRILIEQMTIIPFL
+345 VRILVEEMTLLPFL
-359 LPFTK
+359 LPFTEAIK
-364 DIWHLSD
+364 NVPD
-371 DEADEMYVFPI
+371 DEVDDMYVFPI

-393 FGRMTYANYLVNFNL
+393 FGRMTYANYLVNVNL
-408 KRIAERLGMKSLTF
+408 KRIAERLGMKPLTF
-422 YSARHSYASA
+422 YSARHTYASA

-440 GLIAQNMGRNPAE
+440 GLIAQNMGRNPAD

-479 AYKKAKEERR
+479 AYKEAREERR
-489 KETREERAAAWAEW
+489 KKTREERAAAWAEW
-503 ESKREERFAQF
+503 EAERKERLAEYLDKIVTESEEGG
-514 LEKMNNFSSCET
+514 EGVT
-526 DNNVEKDRE
+526 D

>member
-10 VILYKSKLLANGEH
+10 VILYKSKTLANGEH

-31 YNGQRKYKSLGLS
+31 YNGQRKYKSFGLS
-44 CSEKL
+44 CSEKM
-49 WNEKKEEVRSTHQ
+49 WNEKKEEVRSTHP
-62 YAKSMNTLIR
+62 YAMSMNTLIR
-72 AEQDKANNKI
+72 AEVDKANKKI
-82 LELERDKKDYSVST
+82 MELERDKADYSVTT

-139 AIKRYTE
+139 TIKRYTE
-146 DADYE
+146 DTDYE
-151 LFEIDSEWIRSFEI
+151 LFEVDTEWIRSFEV

-192 LGYIKT
+192 LGYIKA
-198 SPFNEYRLI
+198 SPFDDYRLI
-207 RPLDTKTTK
+207 RPLDTKTPK
-216 RALGVDEMMTLMRYY
+216 RALSVDEMMTLMRYY
-231 MNTYGYGDKPKP
+231 MKTYGFGNKPKP
-243 NLEKTKKHYWNAKFR
+243 NLEKTKVRYWNAKFR

-295 KWGDIRDVEVLDK
+295 KWGDIRDIEVLDK
-308 EKYARDSGKFGIDY
+308 EKYARDSGEFGIDY

-345 VRILIEQMTIIPFL
+345 VRILVEEMTLLPFL
-359 LPFTK
+359 LPFTEAIK
-364 DIWHLSD
+364 NVPD
-371 DEADEMYVFPI
+371 DEVDDMYVFPI

-393 FGRMTYANYLVNFNL
+393 FGRMTYANYLVNVNL
-408 KRIAERLGMKSLTF
+408 KRIAERLGMKHLTF
-422 YSARHSYASA
+422 YSARHTYASA

-440 GLIAQNMGRNPAE
+440 GLIAQNMGRNPAD

-479 AYKKAKEERR
+479 AYKEAREERR
-489 KETREERAAAWAEW
+489 KKTREERDAAWAEW
-503 ESKREERFAQF
+503 EAERKERLAEYLDKIVTESEE
-514 LEKMNNFSSCET
+514 EGEGVT
-526 DNNVEKDRE
+526 D

>member
-10 VILYKSKLLANGEH
+10 VILYKSKTLANGEH

-31 YNGQRKYKSLGLS
+31 YNGQRKYKSFGLS
-44 CSEKL
+44 CSEKM
-49 WNEKKEEVRSTHQ
+49 WNEKKEEVRSTHP
-62 YAKSMNTLIR
+62 YAMSMNTLIR
-72 AEQDKANNKI
+72 AEVDKANKKI
-82 LELERDKKDYSVST
+82 MELERDKADYSVTT

-139 AIKRYTE
+139 TIKRYTE
-146 DADYE
+146 DTDYE
-151 LFEIDSEWIRSFEI
+151 LFEVDTEWIRSFEV

-192 LGYIKT
+192 LGYIKA
-198 SPFNEYRLI
+198 SPFDDYRLI
-207 RPLDTKTTK
+207 RPLDTKTPK
-216 RALGVDEMMTLMRYY
+216 RALSVDEMMTLMRYY
-231 MNTYGYGDKPKP
+231 MKTYGFGNKPKP
-243 NLEKTKKHYWNAKFR
+243 NLEKTKVRYWNAKFR

-295 KWGDIRDVEVLDK
+295 KWGDIRDIEVLDK
-308 EKYARDSGKFGIDY
+308 EKYARDSGEFGIDY

-345 VRILIEQMTIIPFL
+345 VRILVEQMTLLPFL
-359 LPFTK
+359 LPFTEAIK
-364 DIWHLSD
+364 NVPD
-371 DEADEMYVFPI
+371 DEVDDMYVFPI

-393 FGRMTYANYLVNFNL
+393 FGRMTYANYLVNVNL
-408 KRIAERLGMKSLTF
+408 KRIAERLGMKPLTF
-422 YSARHSYASA
+422 YSARHTYASA

-473 YITSTD
+473 YVTSTD
-479 AYKKAKEERR
+479 AYKEGKKARRERR
-489 KETREERAAAWAEW
+489 RLERISDKLDDTLAE
-503 ESKREERFAQF
+503 
-514 LEKMNNFSSCET
+514 
-526 DNNVEKDRE
+526 

>member
-1 MKRSLPTVS
+1 MKSSLPTVT
-10 VILYKSKLLANGEH
+10 VILYKSKTLANGEH

-31 YNGQRKYKSLGLS
+31 YNGQRKYKSFGLS
-44 CSEKL
+44 CSEKM
-49 WNEKKEEVRSTHQ
+49 WNEKKEEVRSTHP

-72 AEQDKANNKI
+72 AEVDKANKRI
-82 LELERDKKDYSVST
+82 MELERDKKDYSVTT
-96 LVKDLSKSAPT
+96 LMKDLSKSAPT

-120 YFKSTHSHNTA
+120 FFKSTHSHNTA

-146 DADYE
+146 ETDYE
-151 LFEIDSEWIRSFEI
+151 LFEVDTEWIRSFEV

-192 LGYIKT
+192 LGYIKA
-198 SPFNEYRLI
+198 SPFDDYRLI
-207 RPLDTKTTK
+207 RPLDTKTPK
-216 RALGVDEMMTLMRYY
+216 RALSVDEMMTLMRYY
-231 MNTYGYGDKPKP
+231 MKTYGFGNKPKP
-243 NLEKTKKHYWNAKFR
+243 NLEKTKVRYWNAKFR

-295 KWGDIRDVEVLDK
+295 KWGDIRDIEVLDK
-308 EKYARDSGKFGIDY
+308 EKYARDSGEFGIDY

-345 VRILIEQMTIIPFL
+345 VRILVEQMTLLPFL
-359 LPFTK
+359 LPFTEAIK
-364 DIWHLSD
+364 NVPD
-371 DEADEMYVFPI
+371 DEVDDMYVFPI

-393 FGRMTYANYLVNFNL
+393 FGRMTYANYLVNVNL
-408 KRIAERLGMKSLTF
+408 KRIAERLGMKPLTF
-422 YSARHSYASA
+422 YSARHTYASA

-440 GLIAQNMGRNPAE
+440 GLIAQNMGRNPAD

-479 AYKKAKEERR
+479 AYKEAREERR
-489 KETREERAAAWAEW
+489 KKTREERAAAWAEW
-503 ESKREERFAQF
+503 EAERKERLAEYLDKIVTESEE
-514 LEKMNNFSSCET
+514 EGEGVT
-526 DNNVEKDRE
+526 D

>member
-10 VILYKSKLLANGEH
+10 VILYKSKTLANGEH

-31 YNGQRKYKSLGLS
+31 YNGQRKYKSFGLS
-44 CSEKL
+44 CSEKM
-49 WNEKKEEVRSTHQ
+49 WNEKKEEVRSTHP
-62 YAKSMNTLIR
+62 YAMSMNTLIR
-72 AEQDKANNKI
+72 AEVDKANKKI
-82 LELERDKKDYSVST
+82 MELERDKADYSVTT

-139 AIKRYTE
+139 TIKRYTE
-146 DADYE
+146 DTDYE
-151 LFEIDSEWIRSFEI
+151 LFEVDTEWIRSFEV

-192 LGYIKT
+192 LGYIKA
-198 SPFNEYRLI
+198 SPFDDYRLI
-207 RPLDTKTTK
+207 RPLDTKTPK
-216 RALGVDEMMTLMRYY
+216 RALSVDEMMTLMRYY
-231 MNTYGYGDKPKP
+231 MKTYGFGNKPKP
-243 NLEKTKKHYWNAKFR
+243 NLEKTKVRYWNAKFR

-295 KWGDIRDVEVLDK
+295 KWGDIRDIEVLDK
-308 EKYARDSGKFGIDY
+308 EKYARDSGEFGIDY

-345 VRILIEQMTIIPFL
+345 VRILVEQMTLLPFL
-359 LPFTK
+359 LPFTEAIK
-364 DIWHLSD
+364 NVPD
-371 DEADEMYVFPI
+371 DEVDDMYVFPI

-393 FGRMTYANYLVNFNL
+393 FGRMTYANYLVNVNL
-408 KRIAERLGMKSLTF
+408 KRIAERLGMKPLTF
-422 YSARHSYASA
+422 YSARHTYASA

-440 GLIAQNMGRNPAE
+440 GLIAQNMGRNPAD

-464 SVIDANQHL
+464 SVIEANQHL

-479 AYKKAKEERR
+479 AYKEAREERR
-489 KETREERAAAWAEW
+489 KKTREERAAAWAEW
-503 ESKREERFAQF
+503 EAERKERLAEYLDKIVTESEEGG
-514 LEKMNNFSSCET
+514 EGVT
-526 DNNVEKDRE
+526 D

>member
-10 VILYKSKLLANGEH
+10 VILYKSKTLANGEH

-31 YNGQRKYKSLGLS
+31 YNGQRKYKSFGLS
-44 CSEKL
+44 CSEKM
-49 WNEKKEEVRSTHQ
+49 WNEKKEEVRSTHP
-62 YAKSMNTLIR
+62 YAMSMNTLIR
-72 AEQDKANNKI
+72 AEVDKANKKI
-82 LELERDKKDYSVST
+82 MELERDKADYSVTT

-139 AIKRYTE
+139 TIKRYTE
-146 DADYE
+146 DTDYE
-151 LFEIDSEWIRSFEI
+151 LFEVDTEWIRSFEV

-192 LGYIKT
+192 LGYIKA
-198 SPFNEYRLI
+198 SPFDDYRLI
-207 RPLDTKTTK
+207 RPLDTKTPK
-216 RALGVDEMMTLMRYY
+216 RALSVDEMMTLMRYY
-231 MNTYGYGDKPKP
+231 MKTYGFGNKPKP
-243 NLEKTKKHYWNAKFR
+243 NLEKTKVRYWNAKFR

-295 KWGDIRDVEVLDK
+295 KWGDIRDIEVLDK
-308 EKYARDSGKFGIDY
+308 EKYARDSGEFGIDY

-345 VRILIEQMTIIPFL
+345 VRILVEEMTLLPFL
-359 LPFTK
+359 LPFTEAIK
-364 DIWHLSD
+364 NVPD
-371 DEADEMYVFPI
+371 DEVDDMYVFPI

-393 FGRMTYANYLVNFNL
+393 FGRMTYANYLVNVNL
-408 KRIAERLGMKSLTF
+408 KRIAERLGMKPLTF
-422 YSARHSYASA
+422 YSARHTYASA

-440 GLIAQNMGRNPAE
+440 GLIAQNMGRNPAD

-464 SVIDANQHL
+464 SVIEANQHL

-479 AYKKAKEERR
+479 AYKEAREERR
-489 KETREERAAAWAEW
+489 KKTREERAAAWAEW
-503 ESKREERFAQF
+503 EAERKERLAEYLDKIVTESEE
-514 LEKMNNFSSCET
+514 EGEGEGVT
-526 DNNVEKDRE
+526 D

>member
-10 VILYKSKLLANGEH
+10 VILYKSKTLANGEH

-31 YNGQRKYKSLGLS
+31 YNGQRKYKSFGLS
-44 CSEKL
+44 CSEKM
-49 WNEKKEEVRSTHQ
+49 WNEKKEEVRSTHP
-62 YAKSMNTLIR
+62 YAMSMNTLIR
-72 AEQDKANNKI
+72 AEVDKANKKI
-82 LELERDKKDYSVST
+82 MELERDKADYSVTT

-139 AIKRYTE
+139 TIKRYTE
-146 DADYE
+146 DTDYE
-151 LFEIDSEWIRSFEI
+151 LFEVDTEWIRSFEV

-192 LGYIKT
+192 LGYIKA
-198 SPFNEYRLI
+198 SPFDDYRLI
-207 RPLDTKTTK
+207 RPLDTKTPK
-216 RALGVDEMMTLMRYY
+216 RALSVDEMMTLMRYY
-231 MNTYGYGDKPKP
+231 MKTYGFGNKPKP
-243 NLEKTKKHYWNAKFR
+243 NLEKTKVRYWNAKFR

-295 KWGDIRDVEVLDK
+295 KWGDIRDIEVLDK
-308 EKYARDSGKFGIDY
+308 EQYARDVGEFGIDY
-322 ANEHKEVKDYY
+322 ANEHKIVKVYY
-333 EINVARSKTNKP
+333 EINIARSKTNKP
-345 VRILIEQMTIIPFL
+345 VRILVEEMTILPYL
-359 LPFTK
+359 LPFTEAIK
-364 DIWHLSD
+364 KIPSYESD
-371 DEADEMYVFPI
+371 DMYVFPI
-382 YSEQDDTPEKR
+382 YSEQDDTPEKK
-393 FGRMTYANYLVNFNL
+393 FGRMTYANYLVNVNL
-408 KRIAERLGMKSLTF
+408 KRIAERLGMKPLTF
-422 YSARHSYASA
+422 YSARHTYASA

-473 YITSTD
+473 YVTSTE
-479 AYKKAKEERR
+479 AYKEGREARR
-489 KETREERAAAWAEW
+489 EKTREERAAAWAEW
-503 ESKREERFAQF
+503 ESKRAERLAAF
-514 LEKMNNFSSCET
+514 LDKVLAEGEDRGEGVT
-526 DNNVEKDRE
+526 D

>member
-10 VILYKSKLLANGEH
+10 VILYKSKTLANGEH

-31 YNGQRKYKSLGLS
+31 YNGQRKYKSFGLS
-44 CSEKL
+44 CSEKM
-49 WNEKKEEVRSTHQ
+49 WNEKKEEVRSTHP
-62 YAKSMNTLIR
+62 YAMSMNTLIR
-72 AEQDKANNKI
+72 AEVDKANKKI
-82 LELERDKKDYSVST
+82 MELERDKADYSVTT

-139 AIKRYTE
+139 TIKRYTE
-146 DADYE
+146 DTDYE
-151 LFEIDSEWIRSFEI
+151 LFEVDTEWIRSFEV

-192 LGYIKT
+192 LGYIKA
-198 SPFNEYRLI
+198 SPFDDYRLI
-207 RPLDTKTTK
+207 RPLDTKTPK
-216 RALGVDEMMTLMRYY
+216 RALSVDEMMTLMRYY
-231 MNTYGYGDKPKP
+231 MKTYGFGNKPKP
-243 NLEKTKKHYWNAKFR
+243 NLEKTKVRYWNAKFR

-295 KWGDIRDVEVLDK
+295 KWGDIRDIEVLDK
-308 EKYARDSGKFGIDY
+308 EKYARDSGEFGIDY

-345 VRILIEQMTIIPFL
+345 VRILVEEMTLLPFL
-359 LPFTK
+359 LPFTEAIK
-364 DIWHLSD
+364 NVPD
-371 DEADEMYVFPI
+371 DEVDDMYVFPI

-393 FGRMTYANYLVNFNL
+393 FGRMTYANYLVNVNL
-408 KRIAERLGMKSLTF
+408 KRIAERLGMKPLTF
-422 YSARHSYASA
+422 YSARHTYASA

-440 GLIAQNMGRNPAE
+440 GLIAQNMGRNPAD

-473 YITSTD
+473 YVTSTD
-479 AYKKAKEERR
+479 AYKEGKEARLERR
-489 KETREERAAAWAEW
+489 RAERQAQEREDA
-503 ESKREERFAQF
+503 SK
-514 LEKMNNFSSCET
+514 
-526 DNNVEKDRE
+526 

>member
-10 VILYKSKLLANGEH
+10 VILYKSKTLANGEH

-31 YNGQRKYKSLGLS
+31 YNGQRKYKSFGLS
-44 CSEKL
+44 CSEKM
-49 WNEKKEEVRSTHQ
+49 WNEKKEEVRSTHP
-62 YAKSMNTLIR
+62 YAMSMNTLIR
-72 AEQDKANNKI
+72 AEVDKANKKI
-82 LELERDKKDYSVST
+82 MELERDKADYSVTT

-139 AIKRYTE
+139 TIKRYTE
-146 DADYE
+146 DTDYE
-151 LFEIDSEWIRSFEI
+151 LFEVDTEWIRSFEV

-192 LGYIKT
+192 LGYIKA
-198 SPFNEYRLI
+198 SPFDDYRLI
-207 RPLDTKTTK
+207 RPLDTKTPK
-216 RALGVDEMMTLMRYY
+216 RALSVDEMMTLMRYY
-231 MNTYGYGDKPKP
+231 MKTYGFGNKPKP
-243 NLEKTKKHYWNAKFR
+243 NLEKTKVRYWNAKFR

-295 KWGDIRDVEVLDK
+295 KWGDIRDIEVLDK
-308 EKYARDSGKFGIDY
+308 EKYARDSGEFGIDY

-345 VRILIEQMTIIPFL
+345 VRILVEEMTLLPFL
-359 LPFTK
+359 LPFTEAIK
-364 DIWHLSD
+364 NVPD
-371 DEADEMYVFPI
+371 DEVDDMYVFPI

-393 FGRMTYANYLVNFNL
+393 FGRMTYANYLVNVNL
-408 KRIAERLGMKSLTF
+408 KRIAERLGMKPLTF
-422 YSARHSYASA
+422 YSARHTYASA

-440 GLIAQNMGRNPAE
+440 GLIAQNMGRNPAD

-479 AYKKAKEERR
+479 AYKEAREERR
-489 KETREERAAAWAEW
+489 KKTREERAAAWAEW
-503 ESKREERFAQF
+503 EAERKERLAEYLDKIVTESEE
-514 LEKMNNFSSCET
+514 EGEGEGVT
-526 DNNVEKDRE
+526 D

>member
-10 VILYKSKLLANGEH
+10 VILYKSKTLANGEH

-31 YNGQRKYKSLGLS
+31 YNGQRKYKSFGLS
-44 CSEKL
+44 CSEKM
-49 WNEKKEEVRSTHQ
+49 WNEKKEEVRSTHP
-62 YAKSMNTLIR
+62 YAMSMNTLIR
-72 AEQDKANNKI
+72 AEVDKANKKI
-82 LELERDKKDYSVST
+82 MELERDKADYSVTT

-139 AIKRYTE
+139 TIKRYTE
-146 DADYE
+146 DTDYE
-151 LFEIDSEWIRSFEI
+151 LFEVDTEWIRSFEV

-192 LGYIKT
+192 LGYIKA
-198 SPFNEYRLI
+198 SPFDDYRLI
-207 RPLDTKTTK
+207 RPLDTKTPK
-216 RALGVDEMMTLMRYY
+216 RALSVDEMMTLMRYY
-231 MNTYGYGDKPKP
+231 MKTYGFGNKPKP
-243 NLEKTKKHYWNAKFR
+243 NLEKTKVRYWNAKFR

-295 KWGDIRDVEVLDK
+295 KWSDIRDIEVLDK
-308 EKYARDSGKFGIDY
+308 EKYARDSGEFGIDY

-345 VRILIEQMTIIPFL
+345 VRILVEEMTLLPFL
-359 LPFTK
+359 LPFTEAIK
-364 DIWHLSD
+364 NVPD
-371 DEADEMYVFPI
+371 DEVDDMYVFPI

-393 FGRMTYANYLVNFNL
+393 FGRMTYANYLVNVNL
-408 KRIAERLGMKSLTF
+408 KRIAERLGMKPLTF
-422 YSARHSYASA
+422 YSARHTYASA

-440 GLIAQNMGRNPAE
+440 GLIAQNMGRNPAD

-479 AYKKAKEERR
+479 AYKEAREERR
-489 KETREERAAAWAEW
+489 KKTREERAAAWAEW
-503 ESKREERFAQF
+503 EAERKERLAENLDKIVTESEE
-514 LEKMNNFSSCET
+514 EGEGEGVT
-526 DNNVEKDRE
+526 D